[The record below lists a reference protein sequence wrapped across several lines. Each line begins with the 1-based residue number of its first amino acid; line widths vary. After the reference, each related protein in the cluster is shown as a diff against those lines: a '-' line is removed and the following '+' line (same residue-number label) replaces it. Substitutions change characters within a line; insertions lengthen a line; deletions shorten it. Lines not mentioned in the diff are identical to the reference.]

1 MLHKS
6 KNVSL
11 LLSLCVM
18 SALLTPAL
26 TQADTSMVLAEAETG
41 SVAARQAREQR
52 EALAKKAAER
62 KARKAAEAQ
71 KSGNKAAAE
80 APKPAEEQKEE

>member
-6 KNVSL
+6 KKISL
-11 LLSLCVM
+11 SLSLCVM

-26 TQADTSMVLAEAETG
+26 TQADTAMVLAEAETG

-62 KARKAAEAQ
+62 KAKKAEEAQ
-71 KSGNKAAAE
+71 TSANKASDE
-80 APKPAEEQKEE
+80 TQAPADEQKEK